1 MPPYEHSTQLF
12 PHLSD
17 GDRRRFSHSVSSC
30 LSDCLMRAAFIAQLQ
45 PTPSSV
51 PTPTPPLMEGGLTVA
66 IIVYLIKEGIGFFK
80 QKDASE
86 DRLMASL
93 IEDIRNDRNVHFKQQ
108 AEMLIQLKESH
119 DKIALA
125 IERMG
130 AATTDINLALQ
141 MSKRT
146 ETEIFHSLQQ
156 VQQSLISLN
165 EKIDRLTTPDI
176 ANGKYAA

>member
-1 MPPYEHSTQLF
+1 MSAT
-12 PHLSD
+12 
-17 GDRRRFSHSVSSC
+17 
-30 LSDCLMRAAFIAQLQ
+30 FIAQVQ

-51 PTPTPPLMEGGLTVA
+51 STPTPPLMEGGLMVA
-66 IIVYLIKEGIGFFK
+66 IVVYLIKEGVGFFK

-86 DRLMASL
+86 EKLTASL

-108 AEMLIQLKESH
+108 AEMLIQLRTSH

-130 AATTDINLALQ
+130 ASTADINIALQ
-141 MSKRT
+141 LSKRT
-146 ETEIFHSLQQ
+146 ETEIFHALQQ
-156 VQQSLISLN
+156 MQQSLIAMN
-165 EKIDRLTTPDI
+165 EKLDRLNSSDT

>member
-1 MPPYEHSTQLF
+1 MSNISAMT
-12 PHLSD
+12 
-17 GDRRRFSHSVSSC
+17 
-30 LSDCLMRAAFIAQLQ
+30 AQPLQ
-45 PTPSSV
+45 PSPL
-51 PTPTPPLMEGGLTVA
+51 PTAAPPLMEGGLMVA
-66 IIVYLIKEGIGFFK
+66 IVVYLIKEGVGFFK

-86 DRLMASL
+86 EKLTASL

-108 AEMLIQLKESH
+108 AEMLIQLKGSH

-146 ETEIFHSLQQ
+146 ETEIFHALQQ
-156 VQQSLISLN
+156 IQQEMSLFN
-165 EKIDRLTTPDI
+165 EKLDRLTTPET
-176 ANGKYAA
+176 ANGKYGPGERESR

>member
-1 MPPYEHSTQLF
+1 MTTSAQQIQPSPLPT
-12 PHLSD
+12 
-17 GDRRRFSHSVSSC
+17 
-30 LSDCLMRAAFIAQLQ
+30 AA
-45 PTPSSV
+45 
-51 PTPTPPLMEGGLTVA
+51 PPLMEGGLMVA
-66 IIVYLIKEGIGFFK
+66 IVVYLIKEGVGFFK

-86 DRLMASL
+86 EKLTASL

-108 AEMLIQLKESH
+108 AEMLIQLKGSH

-146 ETEIFHSLQQ
+146 ETEIFHALQQ
-156 VQQSLISLN
+156 VQQSLILMN
-165 EKIDRLTTPDI
+165 EKIDRLTTPELV
-176 ANGKYAA
+176 NGKYGFGERESR